1 MAEHDQYSPVIGTT
15 TAYKKQ
21 MITMITAAVLV
32 IAAVLCVVFFWL
44 RINADAR
51 MALREAKDVR
61 MAMKM
66 RAIEVYGLGG
76 TMYKPSSFN
85 GMSQGTEEAVLK
97 MANAD
102 GSIILQSWDNDLRE
116 PNAFTYQ
123 KDNYIVIFSK
133 DESGGVSWK
142 VSYAFKIMEYSDVG

>member
-1 MAEHDQYSPVIGTT
+1 MTENDHSPVIGTT
-15 TAYKKQ
+15 TTYKRQ

-32 IAAVLCVVFFWL
+32 IAVVLCVVFFWL

-61 MAMKM
+61 IAMKM
-66 RAIEVYGLGG
+66 KAIEVYGLGG
-76 TMYKPSSFN
+76 TVYNPSTFS
-85 GMSQGTEEAVLK
+85 GMNKSTEESVLK

-102 GSIILQSWDNDLRE
+102 GSIILQSWDDDLRE

-123 KDNYIVIFSK
+123 KDRYIVIFSK
-133 DESGGVSWK
+133 DESGGLSWT
-142 VSYAFKIMEYSDVG
+142 VSYTFKVMEYSDIG